1 MKNQNL
7 LARKSFQKIL
17 RKRILKNII
26 DLRKK
31 LTETSIATY
40 FILNHRQLKIKTGH
54 SHAQLFKAIVNLFS
68 YKKGPHFCI
77 KILVALSM

>member
-26 DLRKK
+26 DLRKN
-31 LTETSIATY
+31 LRETSIATY
-40 FILNHRQLKIKTGH
+40 FILSHRQLKIKTGH
-54 SHAQLFKAIVNLFS
+54 SHAQLFKAI
-68 YKKGPHFCI
+68 
-77 KILVALSM
+77 